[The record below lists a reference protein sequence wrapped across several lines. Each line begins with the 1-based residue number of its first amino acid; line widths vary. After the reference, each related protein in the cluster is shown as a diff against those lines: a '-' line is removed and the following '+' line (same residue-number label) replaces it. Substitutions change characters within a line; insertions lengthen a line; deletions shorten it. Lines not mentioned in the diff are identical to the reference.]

1 MATFLL
7 YESASGYALFEGL
20 DMDEI
25 GQTAEAVQETITCVE
40 TAAPFSV
47 SCCRGNNS
55 PIIGPRPRARAFARP
70 GNPIERRRGRCALV
84 QLRGLFGSQTRAP
97 LRTANPS
104 SRGGREESVDRFFRF
119 ASIVCVDLRRCRR
132 GDRGSSHVFLL
143 KACLLRDPL
152 DLLLTSPPPG
162 RVAVT

>member
-7 YESASGYALFEGL
+7 FESASGYALFEGL

-70 GNPIERRRGRCALV
+70 GNPIERRRDRCALAQSRV
-84 QLRGLFGSQTRAP
+84 CFGFQARVPPRA
-97 LRTANPS
+97 ANPS
-104 SRGGREESVDRFFRF
+104 SRRGERRPLFRF
-119 ASIVCVDLRRCRR
+119 VGGLRRCRR
-132 GDRGSSHVFLL
+132 ARPGLQSRFFVESVAF
-143 KACLLRDPL
+143 PL
-152 DLLLTSPPPG
+152 PSPPSDLSSL
-162 RVAVT
+162 

>member
-7 YESASGYALFEGL
+7 FESASGYALFEGL

-55 PIIGPRPRARAFARP
+55 PIIGPRPRARAVPIMLQFPGAR
-70 GNPIERRRGRCALV
+70 A
-84 QLRGLFGSQTRAP
+84 A
-97 LRTANPS
+97 S
-104 SRGGREESVDRFFRF
+104 SRQPLVSQRR
-119 ASIVCVDLRRCRR
+119 ASTT
-132 GDRGSSHVFLL
+132 F
-143 KACLLRDPL
+143 
-152 DLLLTSPPPG
+152 
-162 RVAVT
+162 